1 MTSQQTSIRQ
11 LDADFA
17 KIQKKLQ
24 EGWAKQKHL
33 AQQFTAKLKGGPQE
47 GHIGLIESQ
56 WLRVKNI
63 DSAIV
68 ASRQPGYFELYE
80 HPSEVKAI
88 ENKGE
93 LKQLTHRIRDNEREL
108 EQLRQEEARIV
119 KQKKELL
126 ASNPPTINSLKQWF
140 GTYGKPE
147 KPTVP
152 GFMTNFQKNPK
163 TYGGTKHHS
172 AFKTLSTT
180 MKSGR
185 LIR

>member
-1 MTSQQTSIRQ
+1 MPDQTAS
-11 LDADFA
+11 A
-17 KIQKKLQ
+17 K
-24 EGWAKQKHL
+24 
-33 AQQFTAKLKGGPQE
+33 
-47 GHIGLIESQ
+47 
-56 WLRVKNI
+56 
-63 DSAIV
+63 
-68 ASRQPGYFELYE
+68 PG
-80 HPSEVKAI
+80 
-88 ENKGE
+88 
-93 LKQLTHRIRDNEREL
+93 T
-108 EQLRQEEARIV
+108 RQEEARIV

-126 ASNPPTINSLKQWF
+126 ASNPPTINSLQQWF